1 MSKTSWGLDKKA
13 YTFPKMHII
22 MIVNPLASAAEI
34 EKFTKEYP
42 RPPGSPAYPIWR
54 TPDMEDG
61 KCAIRCAIEDDIS
74 NEFSGLYED

>member
-1 MSKTSWGLDKKA
+1 MENISWNA
-13 YTFPKMHII
+13 PKMHLI

-54 TPDMEDG
+54 TPDMPIG
-61 KCAIRCAIEDDIS
+61 KCAIRCAIQDDIS
-74 NEFSGLYED
+74 NEYKGLYED